1 MENVVARITFFTFS
15 IIVFIISILYS
26 VVIIQQGLW
35 GYESIITGIET
46 FWFRWNFIDPIKM
59 WYWMNISHKPY
70 CLEYGFFLEKEGC
83 AAPKLYTKKE
93 IKEHWKKIS
102 EEEFGGYY

>member
-1 MENVVARITFFTFS
+1 MNGVDLITS
-15 IIVFIISILYS
+15 INLF
-26 VVIIQQGLW
+26 GFKD
-35 GYESIITGIET
+35 GFP